1 MDIIIATSSTDLRIA
16 LEIMIREE
24 PGVSIVGTTSESE
37 GLCALIETACP
48 DVVLLDS
55 ELAGLSYTQVL
66 AKVHTSKIPPK
77 IVVLGKYL
85 HTRET
90 ALQAGADEYVV
101 IGDPPEN
108 LLRTFHR
115 LNVPK
120 V

>member
-24 PGVSIVGTTSESE
+24 AGLSIVGTTSESD

-48 DVVLLDS
+48 DLVLLDT

-66 AKVHTSKIPPK
+66 TKVHTSKSPPK

-85 HTRET
+85 RTRET
-90 ALQAGADEYVV
+90 ALQAGADAYVV

-108 LLRTFHR
+108 LLWTFRR
-115 LNVPK
+115 LNVP
-120 V
+120 